1 MRIHSAATPAPKS
14 APKQSQAAKQKPKT
28 TNAYASSNQK
38 HDEQKAPQ
46 RTADTP
52 SDVLA
57 NAAAETKRD
66 KGVYASM
73 KRAFSPY
80 VENHSHAVL
89 YGIIGFVAAALIL
102 IVGFWPTVLLA
113 VFAAIGV
120 VIGKYRDE
128 TGPRTFQ
135 LAKRLACRAHPPARF
150 AQHEAFAP
158 RSIMLQKGT
167 TMTQSTMTKPATS
180 STYNPYSDMDAD
192 QKKSDAATADSVSA
206 EPVYKL
212 VIDENVVEKISSMA
226 AQKIDGIID
235 MKGNVLSR
243 IQEGLGGADKT
254 KGVDA
259 DIVDDTNAKINLD
272 VIMEYGKSA
281 PEIFDDIKKV
291 VGGDLKDMTGL
302 NVVEMTVNV
311 VDVMTPEEYAQKNG
325 SNSDDGQQ
333 DDSAN

>member
-1 MRIHSAATPAPKS
+1 MTQSTMRIHPAATPAPKS

-73 KRAFSPY
+73 KRAFSPH

-120 VIGKYRDE
+120 VIGGAFGKISTSLVNDIIMPLISMI
-128 TGPRTFQ
+128 TGGIDFSDWKLVLNEAVIDTQGTVVTPE
-135 LAKRLACRAHPPARF
+135 LAINYGNLISVILDF
-150 AQHEAFAP
+150 IIIAFAIFCVIKAIN
-158 RSIMLQKGT
+158 RLHK
-167 TMTQSTMTKPATS
+167 KPEEVPVEEPA
-180 STYNPYSDMDAD
+180 PPEP
-192 QKKSDAATADSVSA
+192 SA
-206 EPVYKL
+206 EEKL
-212 VIDENVVEKISSMA
+212 
-226 AQKIDGIID
+226 
-235 MKGNVLSR
+235 L
-243 IQEGLGGADKT
+243 T
-254 KGVDA
+254 
-259 DIVDDTNAKINLD
+259 
-272 VIMEYGKSA
+272 
-281 PEIFDDIKKV
+281 EIR
-291 VGGDLKDMTGL
+291 DLLK
-302 NVVEMTVNV
+302 ER
-311 VDVMTPEEYAQKNG
+311 
-325 SNSDDGQQ
+325 S
-333 DDSAN
+333 

>member
-1 MRIHSAATPAPKS
+1 
-14 APKQSQAAKQKPKT
+14 
-28 TNAYASSNQK
+28 
-38 HDEQKAPQ
+38 
-46 RTADTP
+46 
-52 SDVLA
+52 
-57 NAAAETKRD
+57 
-66 KGVYASM
+66 
-73 KRAFSPY
+73 
-80 VENHSHAVL
+80 
-89 YGIIGFVAAALIL
+89 
-102 IVGFWPTVLLA
+102 
-113 VFAAIGV
+113 
-120 VIGKYRDE
+120 
-128 TGPRTFQ
+128 
-135 LAKRLACRAHPPARF
+135 
-150 AQHEAFAP
+150 
-158 RSIMLQKGT
+158 
-167 TMTQSTMTKPATS
+167 MTQSTMTKPATS

-192 QKKSDAATADSVSA
+192 KKKCDAATADSVSA

>member
-1 MRIHSAATPAPKS
+1 
-14 APKQSQAAKQKPKT
+14 
-28 TNAYASSNQK
+28 
-38 HDEQKAPQ
+38 
-46 RTADTP
+46 
-52 SDVLA
+52 
-57 NAAAETKRD
+57 
-66 KGVYASM
+66 
-73 KRAFSPY
+73 
-80 VENHSHAVL
+80 
-89 YGIIGFVAAALIL
+89 
-102 IVGFWPTVLLA
+102 
-113 VFAAIGV
+113 
-120 VIGKYRDE
+120 
-128 TGPRTFQ
+128 
-135 LAKRLACRAHPPARF
+135 
-150 AQHEAFAP
+150 
-158 RSIMLQKGT
+158 
-167 TMTQSTMTKPATS
+167 MTQSTMTKPATS

-192 QKKSDAATADSVSA
+192 KKKSDAATADSVSA

-311 VDVMTPEEYAQKNG
+311 VDVMTPEEYENCHL
-325 SNSDDGQQ
+325 SS
-333 DDSAN
+333 SFFLL

>member
-1 MRIHSAATPAPKS
+1 
-14 APKQSQAAKQKPKT
+14 
-28 TNAYASSNQK
+28 
-38 HDEQKAPQ
+38 
-46 RTADTP
+46 
-52 SDVLA
+52 
-57 NAAAETKRD
+57 
-66 KGVYASM
+66 
-73 KRAFSPY
+73 
-80 VENHSHAVL
+80 
-89 YGIIGFVAAALIL
+89 
-102 IVGFWPTVLLA
+102 
-113 VFAAIGV
+113 
-120 VIGKYRDE
+120 
-128 TGPRTFQ
+128 
-135 LAKRLACRAHPPARF
+135 
-150 AQHEAFAP
+150 
-158 RSIMLQKGT
+158 
-167 TMTQSTMTKPATS
+167 MTQSTMTKPATS

-192 QKKSDAATADSVSA
+192 KKKSDAATADSVSA

-254 KGVDA
+254 KGGDA
-259 DIVDDTNAKINLD
+259 DIVD

-281 PEIFDDIKKV
+281 PEIFDDIKNV

>member
-1 MRIHSAATPAPKS
+1 MTITVAGNK
-14 APKQSQAAKQKPKT
+14 K
-28 TNAYASSNQK
+28 
-38 HDEQKAPQ
+38 
-46 RTADTP
+46 
-52 SDVLA
+52 DV
-57 NAAAETKRD
+57 AEGLT
-66 KGVYASM
+66 
-73 KRAFSPY
+73 
-80 VENHSHAVL
+80 
-89 YGIIGFVAAALIL
+89 VA
-102 IVGFWPTVLLA
+102 
-113 VFAAIGV
+113 
-120 VIGKYRDE
+120 
-128 TGPRTFQ
+128 Q
-135 LAKRLACRAHPPARF
+135 
-150 AQHEAFAP
+150 
-158 RSIMLQKGT
+158 
-167 TMTQSTMTKPATS
+167 
-180 STYNPYSDMDAD
+180 
-192 QKKSDAATADSVSA
+192 
-206 EPVYKL
+206 L

-302 NVVEMTVNV
+302 NVVEMTV
-311 VDVMTPEEYAQKNG
+311 TPEEYAQKNG

>member
-1 MRIHSAATPAPKS
+1 M
-14 APKQSQAAKQKPKT
+14 
-28 TNAYASSNQK
+28 
-38 HDEQKAPQ
+38 
-46 RTADTP
+46 
-52 SDVLA
+52 
-57 NAAAETKRD
+57 
-66 KGVYASM
+66 
-73 KRAFSPY
+73 
-80 VENHSHAVL
+80 
-89 YGIIGFVAAALIL
+89 
-102 IVGFWPTVLLA
+102 
-113 VFAAIGV
+113 
-120 VIGKYRDE
+120 
-128 TGPRTFQ
+128 
-135 LAKRLACRAHPPARF
+135 
-150 AQHEAFAP
+150 
-158 RSIMLQKGT
+158 
-167 TMTQSTMTKPATS
+167 
-180 STYNPYSDMDAD
+180 
-192 QKKSDAATADSVSA
+192 
-206 EPVYKL
+206 YKL

-291 VGGDLKDMTGL
+291 V
-302 NVVEMTVNV
+302 EMTVNV

>member
-1 MRIHSAATPAPKS
+1 
-14 APKQSQAAKQKPKT
+14 
-28 TNAYASSNQK
+28 
-38 HDEQKAPQ
+38 
-46 RTADTP
+46 
-52 SDVLA
+52 
-57 NAAAETKRD
+57 
-66 KGVYASM
+66 
-73 KRAFSPY
+73 
-80 VENHSHAVL
+80 
-89 YGIIGFVAAALIL
+89 
-102 IVGFWPTVLLA
+102 
-113 VFAAIGV
+113 
-120 VIGKYRDE
+120 
-128 TGPRTFQ
+128 
-135 LAKRLACRAHPPARF
+135 
-150 AQHEAFAP
+150 
-158 RSIMLQKGT
+158 
-167 TMTQSTMTKPATS
+167 MTQSTMTKPATS

-192 QKKSDAATADSVSA
+192 KKKSDAATADSVSA

-212 VIDENVVEKISSMA
+212 VIDENVVEKIS
-226 AQKIDGIID
+226 
-235 MKGNVLSR
+235 
-243 IQEGLGGADKT
+243 DKT

>member
-1 MRIHSAATPAPKS
+1 
-14 APKQSQAAKQKPKT
+14 
-28 TNAYASSNQK
+28 
-38 HDEQKAPQ
+38 
-46 RTADTP
+46 
-52 SDVLA
+52 
-57 NAAAETKRD
+57 
-66 KGVYASM
+66 
-73 KRAFSPY
+73 
-80 VENHSHAVL
+80 
-89 YGIIGFVAAALIL
+89 
-102 IVGFWPTVLLA
+102 
-113 VFAAIGV
+113 
-120 VIGKYRDE
+120 
-128 TGPRTFQ
+128 
-135 LAKRLACRAHPPARF
+135 
-150 AQHEAFAP
+150 
-158 RSIMLQKGT
+158 
-167 TMTQSTMTKPATS
+167 MTQSTMTKPATS

-192 QKKSDAATADSVSA
+192 KKKSDAATADSVSA

-226 AQKIDGIID
+226 AQKIDGII
-235 MKGNVLSR
+235 
-243 IQEGLGGADKT
+243 DKT

-311 VDVMTPEEYAQKNG
+311 VDVMPPEEYAQKNG

>member
-1 MRIHSAATPAPKS
+1 
-14 APKQSQAAKQKPKT
+14 
-28 TNAYASSNQK
+28 
-38 HDEQKAPQ
+38 
-46 RTADTP
+46 
-52 SDVLA
+52 
-57 NAAAETKRD
+57 
-66 KGVYASM
+66 
-73 KRAFSPY
+73 
-80 VENHSHAVL
+80 
-89 YGIIGFVAAALIL
+89 
-102 IVGFWPTVLLA
+102 
-113 VFAAIGV
+113 
-120 VIGKYRDE
+120 
-128 TGPRTFQ
+128 
-135 LAKRLACRAHPPARF
+135 
-150 AQHEAFAP
+150 
-158 RSIMLQKGT
+158 
-167 TMTQSTMTKPATS
+167 MTQSTMTKPATS

-192 QKKSDAATADSVSA
+192 KKKSDAATADSVSA

-311 VDVMTPEEYAQKNG
+311 VRHDSGRVRPEKRVQQRRRAAGRLGQLDRVRPQRRVAEPSRPRSAPRVASPSRLPRGGLFNERG
-325 SNSDDGQQ
+325 RIARLPSNIILTLSLPLSDILPRPTSRSPRSARRACPSAGHFGQPTCPPLSNQ
-333 DDSAN
+333 N

>member
-1 MRIHSAATPAPKS
+1 
-14 APKQSQAAKQKPKT
+14 
-28 TNAYASSNQK
+28 
-38 HDEQKAPQ
+38 
-46 RTADTP
+46 
-52 SDVLA
+52 
-57 NAAAETKRD
+57 
-66 KGVYASM
+66 
-73 KRAFSPY
+73 
-80 VENHSHAVL
+80 
-89 YGIIGFVAAALIL
+89 
-102 IVGFWPTVLLA
+102 
-113 VFAAIGV
+113 
-120 VIGKYRDE
+120 
-128 TGPRTFQ
+128 
-135 LAKRLACRAHPPARF
+135 
-150 AQHEAFAP
+150 
-158 RSIMLQKGT
+158 
-167 TMTQSTMTKPATS
+167 MTQSTMTKPATS

-192 QKKSDAATADSVSA
+192 KKKSDAATADSVSA

-212 VIDENVVEKISSMA
+212 VIDENVV
-226 AQKIDGIID
+226 
-235 MKGNVLSR
+235 GNVLSR

>member
-1 MRIHSAATPAPKS
+1 
-14 APKQSQAAKQKPKT
+14 
-28 TNAYASSNQK
+28 
-38 HDEQKAPQ
+38 
-46 RTADTP
+46 
-52 SDVLA
+52 
-57 NAAAETKRD
+57 
-66 KGVYASM
+66 
-73 KRAFSPY
+73 
-80 VENHSHAVL
+80 
-89 YGIIGFVAAALIL
+89 
-102 IVGFWPTVLLA
+102 
-113 VFAAIGV
+113 
-120 VIGKYRDE
+120 
-128 TGPRTFQ
+128 
-135 LAKRLACRAHPPARF
+135 
-150 AQHEAFAP
+150 
-158 RSIMLQKGT
+158 
-167 TMTQSTMTKPATS
+167 MTQSTMTKPATS
-180 STYNPYSDMDAD
+180 STYNPYSGVDSAEPKKTDTDAP
-192 QKKSDAATADSVSA
+192 TADSVPA
-206 EPVYKL
+206 EPIYKL

>member
-1 MRIHSAATPAPKS
+1 
-14 APKQSQAAKQKPKT
+14 
-28 TNAYASSNQK
+28 
-38 HDEQKAPQ
+38 
-46 RTADTP
+46 
-52 SDVLA
+52 
-57 NAAAETKRD
+57 
-66 KGVYASM
+66 
-73 KRAFSPY
+73 
-80 VENHSHAVL
+80 
-89 YGIIGFVAAALIL
+89 
-102 IVGFWPTVLLA
+102 
-113 VFAAIGV
+113 
-120 VIGKYRDE
+120 
-128 TGPRTFQ
+128 
-135 LAKRLACRAHPPARF
+135 
-150 AQHEAFAP
+150 
-158 RSIMLQKGT
+158 
-167 TMTQSTMTKPATS
+167 MTQSTMTKPATS

-192 QKKSDAATADSVSA
+192 KKKSDAATADSVSA

-325 SNSDDGQQ
+325 SNSDDGEQV
-333 DDSAN
+333 DSANSTGFALSVVLRSRPVRAPHPVLQARRASRAAGFLTSGAGLLACPQISS

>member
-1 MRIHSAATPAPKS
+1 M
-14 APKQSQAAKQKPKT
+14 
-28 TNAYASSNQK
+28 
-38 HDEQKAPQ
+38 
-46 RTADTP
+46 
-52 SDVLA
+52 
-57 NAAAETKRD
+57 
-66 KGVYASM
+66 
-73 KRAFSPY
+73 
-80 VENHSHAVL
+80 
-89 YGIIGFVAAALIL
+89 
-102 IVGFWPTVLLA
+102 
-113 VFAAIGV
+113 
-120 VIGKYRDE
+120 
-128 TGPRTFQ
+128 
-135 LAKRLACRAHPPARF
+135 
-150 AQHEAFAP
+150 
-158 RSIMLQKGT
+158 
-167 TMTQSTMTKPATS
+167 
-180 STYNPYSDMDAD
+180 
-192 QKKSDAATADSVSA
+192 
-206 EPVYKL
+206 YKL

-302 NVVEMTVNV
+302 NVV
-311 VDVMTPEEYAQKNG
+311 DVMTPEEYAQKNG